1 MKADTV
7 DLSAIFGKP
16 VHYVVPLYQRPYVW
30 TRDLQWEPL
39 WQDVREV
46 ADRQLDDTPAN
57 DAIPHFLGAVVLEQ
71 ALVGSGMID
80 ARSVIDGQQRL
91 TTLQLLI
98 AAGRSLAVERGLD
111 GPRQMFEKLLFN
123 ESFLVKRDGD
133 QFKVLP
139 TQRDQPAFQE
149 AIGDGVVASSGSH
162 RMHEAYRFF
171 RSSILD
177 WAGEGG
183 DPGVFG
189 RRLEGLST
197 AVWKRLV
204 VVTIDLDPGDNAQII
219 FETLNARGTPLLAAD
234 LVKNHLFQTATIQ
247 GTNVDALYE
256 QHWKVLDTDWWREEI
271 QQGRLKRPRLDT
283 FINHWLAMVGD
294 REVVSHQLFPEFKRY
309 LATGHKLA
317 ADVLADLERYGRV
330 YETFE
335 KEPGSSELGQFLYR
349 LNTLEVT
356 TAYPALLWLLGPEG
370 LTDPA
375 ERRIALRAIESWLV
389 RRMLARQTTKNYN
402 VVFLALLK
410 RVRDAAKERGRTALG
425 QDVVDFLAR
434 LTGESQFWPRAAEV
448 SASLRTLPAYTVLPR
463 GRLRMV
469 LEALEQAMYTT
480 FSEKVVLPTDLTI
493 EHVLPQEWSANWPLP
508 EGADQFQGR
517 LDRDAA
523 KHRLGNLTLIT
534 GKLNSSASNAGWIAK
549 RASLRELSVMRIS
562 TDIRNAETWNEA
574 AIAERGERLAAVAV
588 GLWQRPDDEAQ
599 ASAATEVTPGDSA
612 PGSSLEGPP
621 DSEDPAAFA
630 SPLAIA
636 DEIGVGGELR
646 RIIEVTRELGLYPRP
661 DRNSVM
667 VSPPADKR
675 VYLFTVWPQWAEGG
689 SFKLWKSPAAF
700 AKWLPGVTLE
710 AVHAA
715 LGRSEDPGVLLAH
728 DTEGLLEALR
738 RLLPAGALGQSAKE
752 RRDALGRLGIER
764 LDRIPDDVLRL
775 VELRAGG
782 APEPALRFAG
792 GALGFDGAFLRAQQ
806 SKGDPWYFQVRHPRF
821 SQVVA
826 YAHPRPG
833 EVRIE
838 YRLPEAHDTYGIA
851 TARDNFYGVV
861 MTARD
866 GEGLEIALRLL
877 GDALDRVETVPQKTS
892 TRGPIDESDLF
903 AALGTACS
911 AEGVAA
917 IRVLFDWVGRHG
929 GSFAWGFGDQ
939 YPSTTA
945 WFNVEGQWVAVWSCY
960 ARSTN
965 PTWDVNFEYLR
976 RKGVSTERMAGLA
989 GSLRQLEGVTPRLA
1003 GLEERD
1009 YLRRPSLSI
1018 DGVVANPG
1026 AVQRILSALS
1036 ELVDEA

>member
-7 DLSAIFGKP
+7 DLAAIFGKP

-30 TRDLQWEPL
+30 TKDLQWEPL

-46 ADRQLDDTPAN
+46 ADRQLDDTPSN
-57 DAIPHFLGAVVLEQ
+57 DSIPHFLGAVVLEQ

-123 ESFLVKRDGD
+123 ESFLVKRGGD

-139 TQRDQPAFQE
+139 TQRDRPAFQE

-171 RSSILD
+171 RGSILE

-183 DPGVFG
+183 DPELFVK
-189 RRLEGLST
+189 RLEGLST

-204 VVTIDLDPGDNAQII
+204 LVTIDLDPGDNAQII
-219 FETLNARGTPLLAAD
+219 FETLNARGTPLLAGD

-247 GTNVDALYE
+247 GANVDALYE
-256 QHWKVLDTDWWREEI
+256 QHWKVLDTDWWREDV
-271 QQGRLKRPRLDT
+271 QQGRLKRPRLDI
-283 FINHWLAMVGD
+283 FLNHWLAMVSD
-294 REVVSHQLFPEFKRY
+294 HEVISHQLFPEFKRY
-309 LATGHKLA
+309 LAAGPKQA
-317 ADVLADLERYGRV
+317 SEVLADLERYGRV

-335 KEPGSSELGQFLYR
+335 KEPVSSELGQFLYR

-410 RVRDAAKERGRTALG
+410 RVRDAAKERGGEAVG
-425 QDVVDFLAR
+425 QDVVDFLAG
-434 LTGESQFWPRAAEV
+434 LTGESQYWPRAAEV
-448 SASLRTLPAYTVLPR
+448 AASLRTLPAYSVLPR
-463 GRLRMV
+463 SRLRMV
-469 LEALEQAMYTT
+469 LEALEQAMYTS

-508 EGADQFQGR
+508 DGADPFQGR

-549 RASLRELSVMRIS
+549 RASLREVSVMRIS
-562 TDIRNAETWNEA
+562 TDIKDAETWDEA
-574 AIAERGERLAAVAV
+574 AIARRGERLSAVAI
-588 GLWQRPDDEAQ
+588 GLWQRPNDEARGAAA
-599 ASAATEVTPGDSA
+599 ASAASA
-612 PGSSLEGPP
+612 GAPAPALSLEGPP
-621 DSEDPAAFA
+621 DPDNPSAFA
-630 SPLAIA
+630 SVLAIA
-636 DEIGVGGELR
+636 DGTGVGQPLR
-646 RIIEVTRELGLYPRP
+646 RIIAVSRELGLWPRP
-661 DRNSVM
+661 DRHSVM
-667 VSPPADKR
+667 VAPPADHR
-675 VYLFTVWPQWAEGG
+675 VYLFTVWPQPDDAG
-689 SFKLWKSPAAF
+689 SFKLWKSPLAF

-710 AVHAA
+710 AAHAE
-715 LGRSEDPGVLLAH
+715 LGLSEDAGVLLAH
-728 DTEGLLEALR
+728 DTEALLDALR
-738 RLLPAGALGQSAKE
+738 RLLPAGAVGQSAEE
-752 RRDALGRLGIER
+752 RRTALGRLGIEA

-792 GALGFDGAFLRAQQ
+792 GALSFDGAYLRAQQ
-806 SKGDPWYFQVRHPRF
+806 SKGDPWYFQVRHPRY

-838 YRLPEAHDTYGIA
+838 FRLPSTSETYGVGV
-851 TARDNFYGVV
+851 ARDNFYGVV
-861 MTARD
+861 LTAKD
-866 GEGLEIALRLL
+866 ETGIQVALRLL
-877 GDALDRVETVPQKTS
+877 ADAFDRQ
-892 TRGPIDESDLF
+892 D
-903 AALGTACS
+903 
-911 AEGVAA
+911 
-917 IRVLFDWVGRHG
+917 
-929 GSFAWGFGDQ
+929 
-939 YPSTTA
+939 
-945 WFNVEGQWVAVWSCY
+945 
-960 ARSTN
+960 
-965 PTWDVNFEYLR
+965 
-976 RKGVSTERMAGLA
+976 
-989 GSLRQLEGVTPRLA
+989 
-1003 GLEERD
+1003 
-1009 YLRRPSLSI
+1009 
-1018 DGVVANPG
+1018 
-1026 AVQRILSALS
+1026 
-1036 ELVDEA
+1036 